1 MKRLLI
7 AGSATLATTPATIA
21 AIAAAGIDA
30 GKIALYRLDTGAV
43 ITAALTEK
51 IPGFTLFIGEGALS
65 TDGKYMQSL
74 GEVSLRRFSYTKTVY
89 AAGTK
94 FSANITIPTPAE
106 GKDYTLT
113 MAKKGVVFNER
124 NKWSATTK
132 AREGDTAAT
141 VAKRLGDQ
149 LKALGKN
156 EAFGVVVAAG
166 KITVTATNYTDWN
179 LVAGD
184 DLFGTTVTT
193 TAIGLP
199 PVCDD
204 AYIKDLY
211 RQCLGDEG
219 VYGTDPS
226 GLKLYSDPTISSSV
240 GWTLYTL
247 QYYNPKPF
255 KTTTGEDVRQIVHIA
270 IPAAAATTL
279 DAILASFINP
289 AAAVAGDTETG
300 GTEDGGTGA

>member
-30 GKIALYRLDTGAV
+30 GKIALYRIDTGAV

-149 LKALGKN
+149 LKSLGKN
-156 EAFGVVVAAG
+156 EAFGVTVASAV
-166 KITVTATNYTDWN
+166 ITVTATNYTDWN

-184 DLFGTTVTT
+184 DLYGTSVTT
-193 TAIGLP
+193 TVIGMP
-199 PVCDD
+199 PVADD
-204 AYIKDLY
+204 AYVKDLY
-211 RQCLGDEG
+211 RQCIGDEG
-219 VYGTDPS
+219 IYGTDPA
-226 GLKLYSDPTISSSV
+226 GLKLYNEPTISSAV
-240 GWTLYTL
+240 GWTIYTL
-247 QYYNPKPF
+247 QYYNAKPF

-289 AAAVAGDTETG
+289 VAPTKGE
-300 GTEDGGTGA
+300 

>member
-7 AGSATLATTPATIA
+7 AGSATLATTPDTIA
-21 AIAAAGIDA
+21 AITAADTDAADIDA

-89 AAGTK
+89 DAGTK

-132 AREGDTAAT
+132 AREGDTADT

-149 LKALGKN
+149 LKSLGKN
-156 EAFGVVVAAG
+156 EAFGVTVKSAV
-166 KITVTATNYTDWN
+166 ITVTATNYTDWN

-184 DLFGTTVTT
+184 DLYGTSVTT
-193 TAIGLP
+193 TFGIP
-199 PVCDD
+199 PVADD
-204 AYIKDLY
+204 AYVKDLY
-211 RQCLGDEG
+211 RQCIGDEG
-219 VYGTDPS
+219 IYGTDPA
-226 GLKLYSDPTISSSV
+226 GLKLYNEPTISSAV
-240 GWTLYTL
+240 GWTIYTL
-247 QYYNPKPF
+247 QYYNAKPF

-270 IPAAAATTL
+270 IPAADDTTTL

-289 AAAVAGDTETG
+289 VAPTKG
-300 GTEDGGTGA
+300 

>member
-7 AGSATLATTPATIA
+7 ASSETLATIPANVADIKNTRIV
-21 AIAAAGIDA
+21 AGE
-30 GKIALYRLDTGAV
+30 IALYRLDTGAV
-43 ITAALTEK
+43 ISKALTEK
-51 IPGFTLFIGEGALS
+51 IPGFSLFIGADALS
-65 TDGKYMQSL
+65 TDGESMKSV
-74 GEVSLRRFSYTKTVY
+74 GEISLRRFSYTKTVY
-89 AAGTK
+89 ADGIK
-94 FSANITIPTPAE
+94 FSANIIIPTPVE

-132 AREGDTAAT
+132 VRKGDSASTIAT
-141 VAKRLGDQ
+141 RLGNQ
-149 LKALGKN
+149 LTAFGKN
-156 EAFGVVVAAG
+156 EAFEVEVVEG
-166 KITVTATNYTDWN
+166 KIKVTATNYTDWN
-179 LVAGD
+179 LIAGD
-184 DLFGTTVTT
+184 DLFGTEVNS
-193 TAIGLP
+193 ISCLP

-226 GLKLYSDPTISSSV
+226 GLKLYSDPTISSPV

-270 IPAAAATTL
+270 IPVAKAATL
-279 DAILASFINP
+279 DILASFINP
-289 AAAVAGDTETG
+289 VA
-300 GTEDGGTGA
+300 TGAE